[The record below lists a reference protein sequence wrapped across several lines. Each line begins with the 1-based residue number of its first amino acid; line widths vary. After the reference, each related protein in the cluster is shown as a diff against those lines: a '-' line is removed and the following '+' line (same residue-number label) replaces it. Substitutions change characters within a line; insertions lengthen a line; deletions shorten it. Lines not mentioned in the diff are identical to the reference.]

1 MYSVV
6 QTQKGFKAIDFQEN
20 FYRLQKSNK
29 NGTTRWICTKRQCS
43 SSLTIKNETIQVVR
57 GTHNHDN
64 LKRSAPI
71 MKVVGEIR
79 QEVCNNVCKPITQI
93 YNEHV
98 SQYVNTIFF
107 FFLSFYHLSRD
118 E

>member
-6 QTQKGFKAIDFQEN
+6 QTQKGFKAIHFQEN

-57 GTHNHDN
+57 GTHNHGN
-64 LKRSAPI
+64 LKRSVPI
-71 MKVVGEIR
+71 MKVVDEIR
-79 QEVCNNVCKPITQI
+79 HAVCNNVSKPIAQI

-98 SQYVNTIFF
+98 SQYVNTF
-107 FFLSFYHLSRD
+107 FFLFSFFLQSF
-118 E
+118 